1 LTNRKSVNQFDRKQ
15 IEEEIDRFS
24 MVPFSS
30 LKKRETPVSMSI
42 SARRVIVTQRFFD
55 DLSSVQTP

>member
-30 LKKRETPVSMSI
+30 LKKGNSGQHVYFGPARDSHPALLRRPV
-42 SARRVIVTQRFFD
+42 
-55 DLSSVQTP
+55 